1 MNYDSNLL
9 KNQAYMEVLEATQAI
24 LGLVSPSLSPGKV
37 YSHYDRAISIS
48 LWLHKTEIK
57 YKYKYNIL
65 IFTSVALLSIH
76 SNVLP
81 SIHSNDVKTAKFA
94 IKRLG

>member
-48 LWLHKTEIK
+48 L
-57 YKYKYNIL
+57 
-65 IFTSVALLSIH
+65 
-76 SNVLP
+76 
-81 SIHSNDVKTAKFA
+81 
-94 IKRLG
+94 